1 MTSGDI
7 EQEVAAAE
15 EGTEVAEVAVAARE
29 GTDEGRPTEEGEA
42 PAAAAPAAEKS
53 GSKRPRPADSHIAD
67 ELAFPSSSI
76 ARIVKAVLPE
86 SMQLAK
92 DARTAF
98 ARSASIFALYVTAAA
113 NDLCRDAKRATI
125 TAQDVYKALDELEF
139 ETLTPQVKEFVEMF
153 RATQAAKKGSVGGE
167 GAGGEEADEV
177 TDDEQGARG
186 AEVTVNDE

>member
-1 MTSGDI
+1 
-7 EQEVAAAE
+7 
-15 EGTEVAEVAVAARE
+15 
-29 GTDEGRPTEEGEA
+29 
-42 PAAAAPAAEKS
+42 
-53 GSKRPRPADSHIAD
+53 
-67 ELAFPSSSI
+67 LSSI

-177 TDDEQGARG
+177 TDDEQGARRRG
-186 AEVTVNDE
+186 NRQRRVSRTCEDIANAPGMRVTGCRSYHDIIVTL